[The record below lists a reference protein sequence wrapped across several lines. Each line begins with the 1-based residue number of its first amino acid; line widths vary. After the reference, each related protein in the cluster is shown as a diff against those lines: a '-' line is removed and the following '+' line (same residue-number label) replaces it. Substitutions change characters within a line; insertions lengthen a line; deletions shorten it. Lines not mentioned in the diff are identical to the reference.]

1 MFELYVGEMKTSL
14 IISGLAFDLI
24 GAFLLS
30 VKVVWSDATGRK
42 IADILEKQLLKNW
55 FEPVQG
61 FESFIHLIIDFII
74 WIPVKTVSV
83 LLMFLRWAN
92 ENNYENQC
100 GIFGLIFLSIGFV
113 VQAIVN
119 FQ

>member
-1 MFELYVGEMKTSL
+1 MKANL
-14 IISGLAFDLI
+14 IITGLAFDLV

-42 IADILEKQLLKNW
+42 IADYLEKKILKDW
-55 FEPVQG
+55 FEPVRG
-61 FESFIHLIIDFII
+61 FETLVHLVMDFLI
-74 WIPVKTVSV
+74 WIPVKAIS
-83 LLMFLRWAN
+83 LLLKFLRWAN

-100 GIFGLIFLSIGFV
+100 GIIGLACLSVGFV
-113 VQAIVN
+113 IQAIVN